1 MTRGC
6 STFRRGRGISD
17 AGTTRAR
24 RRRAQARELVVFA
37 RGQGYHLDELVKI
50 IQDVG

>member
-1 MTRGC
+1 MTKI
-6 STFRRGRGISD
+6 STWQ
-17 AGTTRAR
+17 TRHR
-24 RRRAQARELVVFA
+24 PLPGGVVFA